1 MKFAKWEAVLVSK
14 IHAFSE
20 KLPVVLKIGL
30 FIISLQIDV
39 LSVTI

>member
-14 IHAFSE
+14 TNKFSE
-20 KLPVVLKIGL
+20 KLPVVLKTGL
-30 FIISLQIDV
+30 FVISLQIDV

>member
-14 IHAFSE
+14 INVFSE
-20 KLPVVLKIGL
+20 KLPVVLKIGI
-30 FIISLQIDV
+30 FVISLQIEV